1 MTFWKA
7 AEFSAHPRVYTSV
20 DIPYGIKANK
30 RRVVKRFVLQRS
42 VLRETNTANKRGI
55 RVAKLSDR
63 HFTQP
68 KYHAEGRRKENETKL
83 PPRPSTGP

>member
-1 MTFWKA
+1 MKFPA
-7 AEFSAHPRVYTSV
+7 QPRVYTSL
-20 DIPYGIKANK
+20 DIRCGIKANK
-30 RRVVKRFVLQRS
+30 RRVVKHVC
-42 VLRETNTANKRGI
+42 VTNVFFEGNEHPANERGI

-68 KYHAEGRRKENETKL
+68 KYHAERRRKKNETKL